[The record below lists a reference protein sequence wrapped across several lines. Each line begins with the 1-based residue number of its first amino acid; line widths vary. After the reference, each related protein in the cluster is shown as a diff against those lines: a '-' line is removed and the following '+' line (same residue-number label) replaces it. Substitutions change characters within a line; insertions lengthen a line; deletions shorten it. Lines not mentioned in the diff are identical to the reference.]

1 MSSTFSRSSVFVCP
15 RVHAKKAF
23 SKVQLWRAFSKSS
36 VLIDRFHRIH
46 VDVSRIR
53 KAKVAFSNENGF
65 VWTGLSSPFYR
76 ETERDLGMRL

>member
-1 MSSTFSRSSVFVCP
+1 M
-15 RVHAKKAF
+15 
-23 SKVQLWRAFSKSS
+23 
-36 VLIDRFHRIH
+36 
-46 VDVSRIR
+46 DVSRIR